1 MRISGLASGM
11 DTDKI
16 ISDLMKAQR
25 IPLNK
30 IAQKKQYTQWQ
41 LDDYRSINRKL
52 NDFSNN
58 TFNTVLKQSTFLAKT
73 VSVSSPEAVSIK
85 GVGSTTDF
93 SGNISVSQ
101 LASQASIQSTDSIG
115 KGLDTKKT
123 LHDLNIV
130 GTDVVGT
137 VSIKIDAIDEDGTLK
152 TGKEI
157 TFDPSKDS
165 LETVLKKINSESGV
179 SAFYDS
185 FTGKIMMTAKNSGD
199 VKDGA
204 EIILS
209 GDLATSFKLNSDN
222 VVAAAGNNGTVGKN
236 AKFNLNG
243 LETERYSNTFQINN
257 FEITLKQVTSST
269 VSFSSAPD
277 TDKVV
282 DAVKKFVDDYNK
294 LIEELNTK
302 VREKKYR
309 DFQPLSDEEKK
320 DMKEK
325 EIELWEEKAK
335 SGTLKNEPILTSM
348 LQQMRSALGS
358 AVKGTAGTISLS
370 DIGISTTKDYTA
382 NGKLEI
388 DETKLREA
396 INADPNKVYEVFAKS
411 GTTASDT
418 GVVSKMRAVIT
429 ESRTKLT
436 EKAGVSG
443 SVNTSFTI
451 GRLLKGYDDQIS
463 KLEVRLKQV
472 ETRYYKQFSA
482 METAIQRANSQ
493 SAQLMNAFGG
503 GQ

>member
-25 IPLNK
+25 VPLDK
-30 IAQKKQYTQWQ
+30 ITQKKQYTQWQ
-41 LDDYRSINRKL
+41 LDDYRTVNRKL

-58 TFNTVLKQSTFLAKT
+58 IFDTILKPSTFLAKK
-73 VSVSSPEAVSIK
+73 VNISSPDAVSIK
-85 GVGSTTDF
+85 GINATTDF
-93 SGNISVSQ
+93 SGTIAISQ
-101 LASQASIQSTDSIG
+101 LASQASMQSKDSIG
-115 KGLDTKKT
+115 KGFDTKKT
-123 LHDLNIV
+123 MNDLGFT
-130 GTDVVGT
+130 GTG
-137 VSIKIDAIDEDGTLK
+137 SITINAIAEDGTLK
-152 TGKEI
+152 AGKEI
-157 TFDPSKDS
+157 TFDPSEDS
-165 LETVLKKINSESGV
+165 LETVLKKINTESGV
-179 SAFYDS
+179 TAFYDS
-185 FTGKIMMTAKNSGD
+185 FSGKIALTAKNSGD
-199 VKDGA
+199 IGGKDNA
-204 EIILS
+204 EIEVS
-209 GDLATSFKLNSDN
+209 GDLATFFKLDSDN
-222 VVAAAGNNGTVGKN
+222 VVAESNKNGKLGTN
-236 AKFNLNG
+236 AEFTFNG
-243 LETERYSNTFQINN
+243 LETQRNSNSFQING
-257 FEITLKQVTSST
+257 FEISLKQVTSIP
-269 VSFSSAPD
+269 VSFSSSPD
-277 TDKVV
+277 TDTVV

-309 DFQPLSDEEKK
+309 DFQPLSDEQKK

-325 EIELWEEKAK
+325 DIELWEEKAK

-358 AVKGTAGTISLS
+358 TITGTAGKISLS
-370 DIGISTTKDYTA
+370 DIGIKTTKDYSA

-388 DETKLREA
+388 DEKKLREA
-396 INADPNKVYEVFAKS
+396 INADPNKVYEVFAKP

-418 GVVSKMRAVIT
+418 GVVTKMRAVIT
-429 ESRTKLT
+429 ESRKKLT
-436 EKAGVSG
+436 EKAGGSG

-451 GRLLKGYDDQIS
+451 GRQLKGYDDQIS
-463 KLEVRLKQV
+463 KFEVRLKQI

>member
-25 IPLNK
+25 IPLDK
-30 IAQKKQYTQWQ
+30 ITQKKQYTQWQ

-58 TFNTVLKQSTFLAKT
+58 IFDTILKQSTFLAKK
-73 VSVSSPEAVSIK
+73 VDVSSPDAVSIK
-85 GVGSTTDF
+85 SVNATTDF
-93 SGNISVSQ
+93 SGTIEIKQ
-101 LASQASIQSTDSIG
+101 LASQASIQSNGTIG
-115 KGLDTKKT
+115 DGPGLDTKKT
-123 LHDLNIV
+123 MNDLHYT
-130 GTDVVGT
+130 GTGEIT
-137 VSIKIDAIDEDGTLK
+137 INAIAEDGTPESTTIK
-152 TGKEI
+152 
-157 TFDPSKDS
+157 FDPSTDS

-179 SAFYDS
+179 TAFYDS
-185 FTGKIMMTAKNSGD
+185 FTGKISMTAKNSGNG
-199 VKDGA
+199 KI
-204 EIILS
+204 EINGDS
-209 GDLATSFKLNSDN
+209 GNFFKFDQ
-222 VVAAAGNNGTVGKN
+222 VNGTEGKN
-236 AKFNLNG
+236 AIFTFNG
-243 LETERYSNTFQINN
+243 LETQRTSNTFQING
-257 FEITLKQVTSST
+257 FEISLKQENTGPI
-269 VSFSSAPD
+269 SFSSAPD

-282 DAVKKFVDDYNK
+282 DAVKKFVDEYNK

-302 VREKKYR
+302 VREPKYR
-309 DFQPLSDEEKK
+309 DFQPLSDEQKK

-325 EIELWEEKAK
+325 DIELWEEKAK

-348 LQQMRSALGS
+348 LQKMRSALGS
-358 AVKGTAGTISLS
+358 AVEGTAGTIRLS
-370 DIGISTTKDYTA
+370 DLGIKTTSDYSA

-388 DETKLREA
+388 DEKKLREA
-396 INADPNKVYEVFAKS
+396 INADPNKVYEAFAKS

-436 EKAGVSG
+436 EKAGASG
-443 SVNTSFTI
+443 SVNTTYTI

-463 KLEVRLKQV
+463 KFEVRLKQI